1 MAGLRRVGE
10 VGGAEGTNS
19 GPPQALFQSPGLQ
32 RWGLLFGVGW
42 ELPHRHPHVCSPC
55 SPTSF
60 MYWTDWGTP
69 AKIKKGGLNGV
80 DVYSLVT
87 EDIQWPNGIT
97 LGMFVGLW
105 SQGVRHIL
113 EERRVAR
120 PRLNMTVQLPQLN
133 PPPNPTPCF
142 PTPAPGSHV
151 GGYGQSC
158 FSGHISVGSFGG
170 SFLMGAE
177 WPGS

>member
-1 MAGLRRVGE
+1 M
-10 VGGAEGTNS
+10 

-32 RWGLLFGVGW
+32 RWRLLFGVGW
-42 ELPHRHPHVCSPC
+42 ELPRRHPHVCSPC

-120 PRLNMTVQLPQLN
+120 PWLNMT
-133 PPPNPTPCF
+133 
-142 PTPAPGSHV
+142 
-151 GGYGQSC
+151 
-158 FSGHISVGSFGG
+158 
-170 SFLMGAE
+170 M
-177 WPGS
+177 